1 MKDKDL
7 AKFFF
12 PELEAGGFSRVDS
25 TVQFYE
31 RVNALVNSESVLL
44 DFGAGRGRFHFDD
57 AVQYRG
63 KLRDFRGK
71 VREVIGA
78 DVDPIV
84 ATNPSLDRALVLD
97 PCRSIPLPTQSV
109 DLIISDFTF
118 EHIQDPAFI
127 ANELDRV
134 LVPGGWI
141 CVRTPNRYGYVAL
154 ANQVVPEFLRMR
166 VLRLV
171 QPGKNEKDTFKAF
184 YRLNTYGALRRYFK
198 PSQYDHFTYSWDA
211 EPAYHANSKVLYRL
225 FLILHFLTP
234 RPLKTLLLIFLQKKT
249 SDHV

>member
-12 PELEAGGFSRVDS
+12 PEVGAGGFSRVDS

-31 RVNALVNSESVLL
+31 RVNALVNSESVVL
-44 DFGAGRGRFHFDD
+44 DFGAGRGRFHLDD
-57 AVQYRG
+57 VVHYRR
-63 KLRDFRGK
+63 KLRHFKGS

-97 PCRSIPLPTQSV
+97 PCGSIPLPTQSV
-109 DLIISDFTF
+109 DLIVSDFTF
-118 EHIQDPAFI
+118 EHLQDPALI

-141 CVRTPNRYGYVAL
+141 CARTPNRYGYVAL
-154 ANQVVPEFLRMR
+154 ANQLVPEIFRMR

-171 QPGKNEKDTFKAF
+171 QPGKHEKDTFKTF
-184 YRLNTYGALRRYFK
+184 YRLNTCGALRRYFQ
-198 PSQYDHFTYSWDA
+198 PAQYDHFTYSWDA
-211 EPAYHANSKVLYRL
+211 EPAYHGNSKILYWI
-225 FLILHFLTP
+225 FLMLHLLTP
-234 RPLKTLLLIFLQKKT
+234 RPLRTLLLIFLQKKQ
-249 SDHV
+249 

>member
-1 MKDKDL
+1 MKDKEP

-12 PELEAGGFSRVDS
+12 PELGAGGFSRVDS

-84 ATNPSLDRALVLD
+84 TTNPSLDRALVLE
-97 PCRSIPLPTQSV
+97 PCNPIPLPTQSV
-109 DLIISDFTF
+109 DLII
-118 EHIQDPAFI
+118 
-127 ANELDRV
+127 
-134 LVPGGWI
+134 
-141 CVRTPNRYGYVAL
+141 
-154 ANQVVPEFLRMR
+154 
-166 VLRLV
+166 
-171 QPGKNEKDTFKAF
+171 
-184 YRLNTYGALRRYFK
+184 
-198 PSQYDHFTYSWDA
+198 
-211 EPAYHANSKVLYRL
+211 
-225 FLILHFLTP
+225 
-234 RPLKTLLLIFLQKKT
+234 
-249 SDHV
+249 